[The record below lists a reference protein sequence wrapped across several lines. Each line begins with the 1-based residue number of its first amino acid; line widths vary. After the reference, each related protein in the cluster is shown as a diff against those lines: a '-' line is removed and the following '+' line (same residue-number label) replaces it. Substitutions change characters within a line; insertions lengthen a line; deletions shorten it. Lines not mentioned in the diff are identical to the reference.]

1 MENTKS
7 VVVSAI
13 IKNVDDQF
21 IRNLLGLI
29 PVDIVF
35 DAIVSMSSMEQR
47 MVVSDSFSTAV
58 TKYNVAQFDTFSAFI
73 NVYKDFS
80 GRKGQVEYLWGKL
93 VKIAAKTERIQ
104 PGMSNKVLAI
114 KEIRQETG
122 LGLKPAMDLINDCV
136 NAFDWD
142 FL

>member
-7 VVVSAI
+7 VVVSTI
-13 IKNVDDQF
+13 IKNVDGQF

-47 MVVSDSFSTAV
+47 MAVSDSFSTAV
-58 TKYNVAQFDTFSAFI
+58 TKYNGAQFDTFTAFI
-73 NVYKDFS
+73 NTYKDFS
-80 GRKGQVEYLWGKL
+80 GRKGLVEYLWGKL